1 MNQKNSKVHSV
12 GCQKEPLG
20 QKLEKMVS
28 KHPTSIYRYKII
40 GNIELLVE
48 IYQVGLKYPPQPKK
62 STTNQQ
68 QQNQIINHSAI
79 LYLFWCCQI
88 FQLFMQKGEINQIY
102 LRNLTTWH
110 WKLRLFIWL
119 IGLLVWD
126 KDYIN
131 EFLSLKSILRSG

>member
-28 KHPTSIYRYKII
+28 KHPTSIYRII

-48 IYQVGLKYPPQPKK
+48 IYQVGLKYPPPKKK

-79 LYLFWCCQI
+79 LYLF
-88 FQLFMQKGEINQIY
+88 
-102 LRNLTTWH
+102 
-110 WKLRLFIWL
+110 
-119 IGLLVWD
+119 
-126 KDYIN
+126 
-131 EFLSLKSILRSG
+131 